1 MSVTKT
7 YIAKNI
13 IMALCLMMFF
23 VCCNHKDKNSGL
35 LEYKG
40 KFPDESAENIILTV
54 SDSGIVSFIVKAP
67 LFNTYRTDSAYMDYP
82 EGITAISFTEN
93 GQQQAILTAKY
104 ACNINNSTYKASNNV
119 VIVDIIKGDTLET
132 EEIIWD
138 QHQRKIYSNV
148 LVKQT
153 KADGSVNYG
162 DGFEAD
168 ERFTKYTI
176 FHPHGEMVG
185 LDF

>member
-1 MSVTKT
+1 MSDFMTHLS
-7 YIAKNI
+7 KNI

-40 KFPDESAENIILTV
+40 KFPD
-54 SDSGIVSFIVKAP
+54 VKAP
-67 LFNTYRTDSAYMDYP
+67 LFNTYRTDSTYMDYP